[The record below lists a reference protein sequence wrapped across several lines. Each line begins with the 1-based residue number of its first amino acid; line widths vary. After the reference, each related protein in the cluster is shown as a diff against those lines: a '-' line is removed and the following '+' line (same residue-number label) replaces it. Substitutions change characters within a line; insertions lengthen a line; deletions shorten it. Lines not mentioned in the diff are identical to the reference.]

1 MDFKKVD
8 VPMGN
13 VLFYEGEAG
22 DACYLIKHGHIEIC
36 KGDEKNLVTLAR
48 LGPGDI
54 FGEMALFDQRPRM
67 ATAVARDDTQ
77 VLKISKEAFED
88 RMAPID
94 PVMRTIISYMVNRVR
109 GMTDEFMENK
119 LSQVNWRDKDK

>member
-1 MDFKKVD
+1 MGFKKID

-67 ATAVARDDTQ
+67 ATTTHKSWRFRRKP
-77 VLKISKEAFED
+77 LKIAW
-88 RMAPID
+88 PPLI
-94 PVMRTIISYMVNRVR
+94 P
-109 GMTDEFMENK
+109 
-119 LSQVNWRDKDK
+119 